1 MDQLKVKAIKNIVNT
16 YFNTNVDARN
26 RSDRLVKARAICY
39 KILKEECNMTYSFIA
54 YSFQKN
60 HATIMH
66 AVKEIKWMFKS
77 DKQMERD
84 YHNIL
89 ALWLEEAAD
98 YVELKPTE
106 LKKQLNLLQEQNK
119 MLNLSLIDVQEKC
132 EELSKHAKKYKTVV
146 DLIDKRVPE
155 QRLKEVEVKINH
167 IINGL

>member
-39 KILKEECNMTYSFIA
+39 KILKEECCMTYSFIA

>member
-16 YFNTNVDARN
+16 YFNINVDARN

-39 KILKEECNMTYSFIA
+39 KVLKEEYCMTYSFIA

-89 ALWLEEAAD
+89 ALWLEESAD

>member
-39 KILKEECNMTYSFIA
+39 KILKEECCMTYSFIA

-77 DKQMERD
+77 DKQMEKD